1 MWDTNE
7 HKNWVINGFRS
18 ISVAVG
24 YCHLQEEG
32 IDGNL
37 LLIWFLK
44 VHTM

>member
-18 ISVAVG
+18 ISVG
-24 YCHLQEEG
+24 CCHLQEEG